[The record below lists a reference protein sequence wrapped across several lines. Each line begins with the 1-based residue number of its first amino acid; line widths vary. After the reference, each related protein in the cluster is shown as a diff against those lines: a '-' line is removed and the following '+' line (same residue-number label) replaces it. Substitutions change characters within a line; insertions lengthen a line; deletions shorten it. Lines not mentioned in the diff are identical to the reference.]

1 MMRDDQM
8 YRRVFHRPSVTHE
21 PTIPWTAGR
30 ETCGVCVCAVN
41 VRLDLVVAVV
51 SVPWALAAGG
61 VPDPATAA
69 FLLAMA
75 GVAGRSGFG
84 WARLRRL

>member
-1 MMRDDQM
+1 M
-8 YRRVFHRPSVTHE
+8 
-21 PTIPWTAGR
+21 
-30 ETCGVCVCAVN
+30 CAVN
-41 VRLDLVVAVV
+41 VRLDLVVAVA